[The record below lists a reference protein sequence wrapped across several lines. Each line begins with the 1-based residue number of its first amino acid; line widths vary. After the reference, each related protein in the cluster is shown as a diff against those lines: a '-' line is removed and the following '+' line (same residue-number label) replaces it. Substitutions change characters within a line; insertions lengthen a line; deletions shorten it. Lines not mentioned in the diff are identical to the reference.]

1 MSNLFKCCLNCKERK
16 LYCHNSCD
24 IYLKAKEKKLK
35 INKELRKELEADS
48 RIYCHINYY
57 KK

>member
-16 LYCHNSCD
+16 LYCHNFCN
-24 IYLKAKEKKLK
+24 IYLEAKEKKLK

>member
-1 MSNLFKCCLNCKERK
+1 MSNLFKCCFNCKERK
-16 LYCHNSCD
+16 LYCHNFCNL
-24 IYLKAKEKKLK
+24 YLEAKEKKLK